1 MFFTSELVVLP
12 SVSYFYIVT
21 FLHIYQICIDL
32 HKINKIYI
40 FIIFS
45 WFISI
50 KRDKEGILLS
60 VNSEKLGN
68 NVRNSL

>member
-12 SVSYFYIVT
+12 SVSYFYIIK

-32 HKINKIYI
+32 YEVNKIYI

-50 KRDKEGILLS
+50 MRDKEGVLLS

-68 NVRNSL
+68 NIRN